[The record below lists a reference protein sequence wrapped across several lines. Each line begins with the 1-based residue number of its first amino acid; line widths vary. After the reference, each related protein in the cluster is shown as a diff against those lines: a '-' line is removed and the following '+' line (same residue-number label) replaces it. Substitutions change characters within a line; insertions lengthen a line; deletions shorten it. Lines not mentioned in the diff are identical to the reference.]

1 MVPVK
6 YRPRIMHGVKYRL
19 EVVAP
24 LVHLG
29 VDFCRSV
36 GIGLPVVDRLVA
48 EFNYQSFDLGM
59 ADKELQ
65 KH

>member
-1 MVPVK
+1 MISIE
-6 YRPRIMHGVKYRL
+6 YRPRVVHSIKYRL

-24 LVHLG
+24 LVHFG
-29 VDFCRSV
+29 VDLCGSIGV
-36 GIGLPVVDRLVA
+36 GLPVIDRLVA